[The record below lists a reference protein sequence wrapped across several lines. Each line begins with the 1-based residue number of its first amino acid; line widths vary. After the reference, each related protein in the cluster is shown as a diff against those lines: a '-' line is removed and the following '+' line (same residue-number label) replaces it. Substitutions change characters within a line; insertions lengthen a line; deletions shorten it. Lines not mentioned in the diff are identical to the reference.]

1 MTGNPPPGHL
11 RWRFGPWRCNCFIVP
26 NTCPWPF
33 LQCLGKN
40 MGWAYLRSRN
50 FWAPGLIF
58 FCWPTAREFVEVPKC
73 GTTSTINWVLQM
85 EGLEGSHFRHF
96 FALNLESAW
105 ASSCQPTHQ
114 DGPDLYRLQSTTNPS
129 FSKIYTHSDP
139 EGESQLRSLYRS
151 GKAFLQEQGSLVIL
165 KISSGKTWAFF
176 DLFWIDFDKK
186 CVNTSQASRVLLGC
200 QKICEP

>member
-1 MTGNPPPGHL
+1 MWPWWRMTEHPCVQDTFCGGL
-11 RWRFGPWRCNCFIVP
+11 AREGAIVSLSQ
-26 NTCPWPF
+26 TRARGLSHSAWV
-33 LQCLGKN
+33 KT
-40 MGWAYLRSRN
+40 WANLRSRI
-50 FWAPGLIF
+50 FWGQEF
-58 FCWPTAREFVEVPKC
+58 FCCWQTAREFVEVPKC

-165 KISSGKTWAFF
+165 KI
-176 DLFWIDFDKK
+176 
-186 CVNTSQASRVLLGC
+186 
-200 QKICEP
+200 